1 MNYIITQYPHCG
13 FGNRIL
19 YYNNLRQS
27 TANDSFYSVP
37 WEGMEHFKG
46 NLIGDVAT
54 DGTDIISDVT
64 FTTFP
69 FCLGELF
76 FRNRNIPT
84 RDIFKL
90 KSKPTIEGKS
100 VAIHF
105 RGTDFFSWNPDAVL
119 DADYYLNALEE
130 VDADKYYLF
139 TDDLTLPSYQR
150 VLQEL
155 QGKIVIEGNSRSA
168 RTNYIQDF
176 STMTECDYIISSP
189 STFCICA
196 GFIGKHKKIIHSEK
210 WVKDRVQKV
219 DNFWYDLYNGGN
231 EDYSLYKLI

>member
-1 MNYIITQYPHCG
+1 MNYIINQYPHCG

-19 YYNNLRQS
+19 YYNNLRQAS
-27 TANDSFYSVP
+27 ADSHFYSVP
-37 WEGMEHFKG
+37 WEGMEHFEG
-46 NLIGDVAT
+46 NMTGDELNV
-54 DGTDIISDVT
+54 S
-64 FTTFP
+64 FTTLP

-76 FRNRNIPT
+76 FRNRKIPT

-90 KSKPTIEGKS
+90 KSKPVIEGKS
-100 VAIHF
+100 VAVHF

-130 VDADKYYLF
+130 VDVDNYYLF
-139 TDDLTLPSYQR
+139 TDDNTLPAYHKVFSA
-150 VLQEL
+150 LE
-155 QGKIVIEGNSRSA
+155 GKNVITGTATAHRPGSLRN
-168 RTNYIQDF
+168 NYIRDF

-210 WVKDRVQKV
+210 WVKDRVEKV